1 MSAGHDHGH
10 AAANFNV
17 AFAIG
22 IGLNIAFVAIEAFYG
37 WKINSLALLADA
49 GHNLSDVIGLVLAW
63 GGALA
68 GRLRPDARHTYGWKR
83 ASILAAFINAL
94 LLLVAMGSLA
104 WEAVHRLQ
112 SPVPMECVTIMV
124 VAGIGI
130 VVNTATALLFMRGSK
145 GDLNIRG
152 AFLHMAA
159 DALVSAGVVVAGGL
173 ALWFGWTWLDPVVS
187 LIIAAVIVVGTWSL
201 FKQSVHLLFDGVPDS
216 VDLKAVQALLESL
229 PGVARVH
236 DLHVW
241 AMGTSEIAMTAH
253 LVMPEGPA
261 GDAFLANATQ
271 QLHDRF
277 EIEHVTIQVMQVPFT
292 KPCAGLSPPSAGGL
306 SGGGPSKDAHDHGHG
321 NTHPHPHDDH
331 PAAATRPA
339 HP

>member
-1 MSAGHDHGH
+1 MSAGHDHSH
-10 AAANFNV
+10 APGDYNA

-37 WKINSLALLADA
+37 WKVNSLALLADA

-83 ASILAAFINAL
+83 AGILAAFINAL
-94 LLLVAMGSLA
+94 LLLVAMGSLV

-112 SPVPMECVTIMV
+112 SPGPIQGVTIMV

-130 VVNTATALLFMRGSK
+130 VVNTATALLFMRGRES
-145 GDLNIRG
+145 DLNIRG

-173 ALWFGWTWLDPVVS
+173 ALQFGWVWLDPVVS
-187 LIIAAVIVVGTWSL
+187 LAIAVVIVIGTWDL
-201 FKQSVHLLFDGVPDS
+201 FKHSLHLLFDGVPEG
-216 VDLKAVQALLESL
+216 VDLHAVRALLEAL

-253 LVMPEGPA
+253 LVMPQGDA
-261 GDAFLANATQ
+261 DDAFLQHATE

-277 EIEHVTIQVMQVPFT
+277 KIEHVTLQVVRAPFT
-292 KPCAGLSPPSAGGL
+292 TPCATFAPPSG
-306 SGGGPSKDAHDHGHG
+306 DQHV
-321 NTHPHPHDDH
+321 
-331 PAAATRPA
+331 
-339 HP
+339 